1 MEQSKR
7 LELTP
12 DELAKV
18 QRARANTE
26 PVKVAPEELF
36 IAEFGYY
43 YGWGGVDAILNNKID
58 METASGLLR
67 GAQKVWYSKMI
78 DHTNSTYIATVA
90 GQSGKKGGQ
99 VMKKGL
105 GEYIKQAKV
114 EF

>member
-12 DELAKV
+12 EELAKV
-18 QRARANTE
+18 QRSKQSRE
-26 PVKVAPEELF
+26 PLNIAPEELF
-36 IAEFGYY
+36 VAEFGYY
-43 YGWGGVDAILNNKID
+43 YGWGGVQAILNNEID

-78 DHTNSTYIATVA
+78 DHTNSSYIATVA